1 MKKLLLL
8 LIVLF
13 TIFGVSQVHTSNVP
27 IREAMW
33 TKDDS
38 KAYARDRL
46 AIWAEKQYSCLYK
59 LWDKES
65 RWNPEAYNRIKVMGK
80 NAGGIPQLL
89 GMSPSTPP
97 TLQIERG
104 LSYIYYRY
112 GTPCRALSYHEKHG
126 WY

>member
-1 MKKLLLL
+1 MKRLALL
-8 LIVLF
+8 LIALF
-13 TIFGVSQVHTSNVP
+13 AIFGISQAHAPQEPT
-27 IREAMW
+27 REKLW
-33 TKDDS
+33 TKADS

-46 AIWAEKQYSCLYK
+46 AIWYDKQYLCLSQ

-65 RWNPEAYNRIKVMGK
+65 RWNPKAYNRVKVMGK

-97 TLQIERG
+97 TQQIERG

-112 GTPCRALSYHEKHG
+112 TTPCKALAYHKKHG